1 MEFSRPEYWKVLVAH
16 QVKLKECVLIPKKPL
31 KLQNKSTVK
40 AMSQQKIK
48 WNYKKYSVDPK
59 KAKKE

>member
-1 MEFSRPEYWKVLVAH
+1 MAH
-16 QVKLKECVLIPKKPL
+16 QVKLKECVLTPKKPL

-48 WNYKKYSVDPK
+48 WNYKKYSLDTK
-59 KAKKE
+59 KATKE